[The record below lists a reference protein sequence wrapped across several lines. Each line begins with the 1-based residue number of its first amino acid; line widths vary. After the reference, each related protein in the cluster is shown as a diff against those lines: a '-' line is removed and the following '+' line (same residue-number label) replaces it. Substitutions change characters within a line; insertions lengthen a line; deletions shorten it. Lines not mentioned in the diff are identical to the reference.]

1 MADNTTN
8 SGIGF
13 FGLLCILF
21 IGLKL
26 TNNIE
31 WSWFWVLFP
40 ITFPFVVSIIFI
52 LIGLTF
58 KFFDRNKGSK

>member
-1 MADNTTN
+1 MADNTTS

-26 TNNIE
+26 THFIE

-40 ITFPFVVSIIFI
+40 ITFPLLVVVLII
-52 LIGLTF
+52 LMTLTF
-58 KFFDRNKGSK
+58 TFFNRDEVD

>member
-1 MADNTTN
+1 MADNTTS

-26 TNNIE
+26 THYIE

-40 ITFPFVVSIIFI
+40 ITFPLFVGVIAI

-58 KFFDRNKGSK
+58 NFFDRK